1 MEKLLKTLTE
11 LHGPSG
17 YEQEVSYY
25 IQEKMRSVLDEVRVD
40 GIGNVTARMKGS
52 KPGPTVLVTAHMDEV
67 GFIVKKV
74 EPNGLLRFEKL
85 GGHDDRI
92 LLAQK
97 VRVKGRY
104 GLKRGVIGTIPAHYQ
119 KFDDAGRVR
128 KHHELY
134 IDVGAR
140 SKEEVAKLG
149 IDVGS
154 TVTWASELEYL
165 GDEET
170 GRFVGKSLDDRAGCA
185 VLMKLVEELE
195 DRDFAGEV
203 VALFTVQE
211 EVGLRGAQVG
221 LAPID
226 CDVAIALDATV
237 TSDTPEAL
245 LDDTLQLG
253 SGAGVKILDMSLIA
267 HPTVKD
273 HFIQLAEKES
283 IPYQPELFTGI
294 GTDGGAVALANKG
307 VPTGVLSIPSRYSHA
322 PVEVIDMEDLQ
333 AVQKLLVAFVK
344 GNAEESAF
352 TF

>member
-1 MEKLLKTLTE
+1 MDKVLKTLTE

-25 IQEKMRSVLDEVRVD
+25 IQEEMRSVAEDVRVD
-40 GIGNVTARMKGS
+40 GIGNVTARIKGE

-67 GFIVKKV
+67 GFIVKKI
-74 EPNGLLRFEKL
+74 ESNGLLRFEKL

-119 KFDDAGRVR
+119 KFDEAGRVR

-140 SKEEVAKLG
+140 SKEEVEKLG

-154 TVTWASELEYL
+154 TITWASELEYL

-170 GRFVGKSLDDRAGCA
+170 GRYVGKSLDDRAGCA
-185 VLMKLVEELE
+185 VLMNLMQSLQ
-195 DRDFAGEV
+195 DQQFAGEV
-203 VALFTVQE
+203 IALFTVQE

-221 LAPID
+221 MAQVD

-237 TSDTPEAL
+237 TSDTPEPL
-245 LDDTLQLG
+245 LDDTLRLG
-253 SGAGVKILDMSLIA
+253 DGAGVKVLDMSLIA
-267 HPTVKD
+267 HPTVKE
-273 HFIQLAEKES
+273 HFIQLAQEEE

-307 VPTGVLSIPSRYSHA
+307 VPTGVLSIPSRYAHA
-322 PVEVIDMEDLQ
+322 PVEVIDLEDLK
-333 AVQKLLVAFVK
+333 AVEKLLLAFIK
-344 GNAEESAF
+344 NNDEQTSFAF
-352 TF
+352 